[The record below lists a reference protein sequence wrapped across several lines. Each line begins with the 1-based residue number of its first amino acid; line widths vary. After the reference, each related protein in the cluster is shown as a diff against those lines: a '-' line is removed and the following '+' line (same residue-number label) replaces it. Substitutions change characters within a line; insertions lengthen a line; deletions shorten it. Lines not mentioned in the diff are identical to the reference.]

1 MKLIINY
8 LSALIIFFNVLLSYT
23 DKELD
28 DMVDY
33 ILNGNYIYKNKYVT
47 NENNESFY
55 YKKIN
60 NILSVEDDK
69 SKFLKGL
76 IEIDGDLSK
85 QYFVEFYE
93 ENPNHKYVDISAIKV
108 ADYYY
113 ARGVY
118 LKASEWYKKIPE
130 KYGDSQYLE
139 RSISYYLN
147 SLLVSGYKDTAD
159 YYIGKFKKKFPEVKF
174 SDDYIEYG
182 VEEKQISKK
191 VSSQNNITDK
201 RYSVQIG
208 SFKSYELAKNKK
220 KLLSKEGFLC
230 RIDQILINGETFYA
244 VRTGTFKTKK
254 IAKKEQM
261 RLISRIGIY
270 DSMIIEVD

>member
-1 MKLIINY
+1 MMSVINFFS
-8 LSALIIFFNVLLSYT
+8 LSIVLVNILFSYSE
-23 DKELD
+23 KELNE
-28 DMVDY
+28 VVNY
-33 ILNGNYIYKNKYVT
+33 ILDGNYIYKNKYVT
-47 NENNESFY
+47 SENNESLY

-60 NILSVEDDK
+60 NILSIEDDK
-69 SKFLKGL
+69 NKFLRGL

-93 ENPNHKYVDISAIKV
+93 RNPDDEYVDVSAIKI

-113 ARGVY
+113 AKGIY

-130 KYGDSQYLE
+130 KYSDSQYLE
-139 RSISYYLN
+139 KSISYYLN

-159 YYIGKFKKKFPEVKF
+159 YYIGKFKIDFPDLKF
-174 SDDYIEYG
+174 SDDYVKQSIE
-182 VEEKQISKK
+182 KNKISKK
-191 VSSQNNITDK
+191 VSSENEK
-201 RYSVQIG
+201 KYSVQIG
-208 SFKSYELAKNKK
+208 SFKNYELAKNKK

-230 RIDQILINGETFYA
+230 RIDQILINGEIFYA

-254 IAKKEQM
+254 IAKKEQI

-270 DSMIIEVD
+270 DSMIIEVN

>member
-1 MKLIINY
+1 M
-8 LSALIIFFNVLLSYT
+8 LLSYT

-118 LKASEWYKKIPE
+118 LKASEWYKKTYKVFNQNYE
-130 KYGDSQYLE
+130 AK
-139 RSISYYLN
+139 LN
-147 SLLVSGYKDTAD
+147 KKIKKDKKKKKG
-159 YYIGKFKKKFPEVKF
+159 IMSKFKKLF
-174 SDDYIEYG
+174 D
-182 VEEKQISKK
+182 
-191 VSSQNNITDK
+191 
-201 RYSVQIG
+201 
-208 SFKSYELAKNKK
+208 
-220 KLLSKEGFLC
+220 
-230 RIDQILINGETFYA
+230 
-244 VRTGTFKTKK
+244 
-254 IAKKEQM
+254 
-261 RLISRIGIY
+261 
-270 DSMIIEVD
+270 